1 MNMEYRDKEHGA
13 NQRTEVCL
21 LVSCRIPKPT
31 VEHLDLIVYLPKS
44 LGPLILLLGCHKP
57 F

>member
-1 MNMEYRDKEHGA
+1 MEYRDKEHGA